1 MRNLFRFYGIFV
13 FIGLLFLTVSCA
25 GGGSGDGGI
34 SYDDDDSAT
43 SSSSSAAVFTVT
55 YYSDADGVSAPSV
68 TKASVGGSVT
78 ITTTK
83 PVREGYVFIGWATS
97 SGGTVKYQPG
107 SKVVLKVSISL
118 YAVWKEGTPATY
130 TVRHVMPDG
139 TAADTQ
145 SGLTGVSGGN
155 TNATANE
162 YPGYHPSG
170 VPNTSIADDGSTVVN
185 ISYAANTYTIAFNTN
200 GGTGGSTASAPAAYG
215 SSISL
220 TPNGFT
226 KTGYS
231 FAGWNTKSDG
241 TGTAYSDKASVSNL
255 TSENGVTITLYAM
268 WKPNTYTVKFDANG
282 GTGSMANM
290 GATYDKAMNLPA
302 NTFKRKGFAFSGW
315 GSSADASSPAHS
327 NSESVK
333 NLTADNGVT
342 IILYALW
349 TEGAYSIT
357 FNANGGS
364 GTMADQTASSAS
376 PTPLSSNGFTRTGY
390 TFAGWATTQSATT
403 AAYTNGQSVSALTDD
418 DAVTLYAVWKPNTY
432 TIKFDANGGTGSMG
446 DQSATYDKAAA
457 LSANKF
463 SRDGYKFMGW
473 SKTSSATSSDYAGGT
488 SVKNLTA
495 DNGATITLYAVWA
508 SNTYT
513 ISFSANGGTGSMSGQ
528 GASLDGSTS
537 LNPNSFS
544 RTGYTFA
551 GWATS
556 ASATSPKYTDA
567 SSIPALTSELGAS
580 VTLYA
585 VWKPNTYTIKFDA
598 NGGTGS
604 MGDQSATYD
613 KAAALSANK
622 FRRSG
627 YKFAGWSTNKNASDS
642 QYAGGASVSNLTDD
656 DGVTVTLYAIWEKIG
671 IPDYIKG
678 LSYGSYIVKVEEP
691 LTASLIANI
700 ASALKANPKARIT
713 LDCSNAT
720 GTDIPANAFK
730 DCTTLVGINL
740 PMTITSIGDNAFSG
754 CTGLSEVVIPDSVS
768 LLGRYAFSNCTNL
781 FDITIGCGL
790 SVIPTYAFFRTS
802 IYSITIPS
810 NIVEI
815 WNNAFDE
822 CSNLLAVDI
831 TSSGWR
837 YYDHYN
843 SKYNHYAD
851 VSDARYVA
859 QQLRSARSYGFEPD
873 WSGTWGGGVLYAP
886 GSSF

>member
-200 GGTGGSTASAPAAYG
+200 GGTGGSTASAPATYG

-282 GTGSMANM
+282 GTGSMSNM

-302 NTFKRKGFAFSGW
+302 NAFKRKGFAFSGW

-342 IILYALW
+342 ITLYALW

-376 PTPLSSNGFTRTGY
+376 PTSLSSNGFTRTGY
-390 TFAGWATTQSATT
+390 TFAGWATTQSAAT
-403 AAYTNGQSVSALTDD
+403 AAYSNGQSVSALTDD

-446 DQSATYDKAAA
+446 NQIATYDKAAS

-473 SKTSSATSSDYAGGT
+473 SKTSSATGSDYAGGA

-495 DNGATITLYAVWA
+495 DNGVTITLYAVWA

-585 VWKPNTYTIKFDA
+585 VWKPITYTIKFDA

-604 MGDQSATYD
+604 MSDQSATYD

-622 FRRSG
+622 FSRSG

-642 QYAGGASVSNLTDD
+642 KYAG
-656 DGVTVTLYAIWEKIG
+656 
-671 IPDYIKG
+671 
-678 LSYGSYIVKVEEP
+678 
-691 LTASLIANI
+691 
-700 ASALKANPKARIT
+700 
-713 LDCSNAT
+713 
-720 GTDIPANAFK
+720 
-730 DCTTLVGINL
+730 
-740 PMTITSIGDNAFSG
+740 
-754 CTGLSEVVIPDSVS
+754 
-768 LLGRYAFSNCTNL
+768 
-781 FDITIGCGL
+781 
-790 SVIPTYAFFRTS
+790 
-802 IYSITIPS
+802 
-810 NIVEI
+810 
-815 WNNAFDE
+815 
-822 CSNLLAVDI
+822 
-831 TSSGWR
+831 
-837 YYDHYN
+837 
-843 SKYNHYAD
+843 
-851 VSDARYVA
+851 
-859 QQLRSARSYGFEPD
+859 
-873 WSGTWGGGVLYAP
+873 
-886 GSSF
+886 